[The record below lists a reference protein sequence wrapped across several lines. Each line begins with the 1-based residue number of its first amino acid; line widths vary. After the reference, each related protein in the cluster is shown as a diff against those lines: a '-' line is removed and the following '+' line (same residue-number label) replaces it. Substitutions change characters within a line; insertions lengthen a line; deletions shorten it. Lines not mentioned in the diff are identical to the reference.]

1 MNGHIMMESVTADTH
16 ADETAAKERFE
27 DFKQKF
33 GKSYK
38 TKEEEEKR
46 FGIFKQNIKTID
58 DHNAKYAAGKE
69 SYGLGVNQFSDLT
82 VEEANTMNGYISHSI

>member
-1 MNGHIMMESVTADTH
+1 MEFVIDDTQ
-16 ADETAAKERFE
+16 AEEEKARERFE

-33 GKSYK
+33 GKSYQ

-58 DHNAKYAAGKE
+58 DHNAKYAAGKV
-69 SYGLGVNQFSDLT
+69 SYSLGVNQFSDLT